1 MVVGVGA
8 TGATIQAPRDGRP
21 TAAEL
26 RALGVVATVAVLVEL
41 AEALAWGRVD
51 HATQVALEGA
61 TAVEEGEERVYISA
75 AADAP
80 NRARVSVV
88 HHGHGTL
95 LQRHVG
101 QPGV

>member
-1 MVVGVGA
+1 MVVGAGA

-51 HATQVALEGA
+51 HATQVALKGA
-61 TAVEEGEERVYISA
+61 TAIEEGEERVDVGA

-80 NRARVSVV
+80 DRARASEVY
-88 HHGHGTL
+88 HGHDAL
-95 LQRHVG
+95 L
-101 QPGV
+101 

>member
-1 MVVGVGA
+1 M
-8 TGATIQAPRDGRP
+8 
-21 TAAEL
+21 
-26 RALGVVATVAVLVEL
+26 VATVAVLVDL
-41 AEALAWGRVD
+41 AEVIAWGRVD

-61 TAVEEGEERVYISA
+61 TAVEEGKERVDVRA

-101 QPGV
+101 